1 MTKSA
6 QDAGAGIRGM
16 PAMCSGWPH
25 LSPELGADLIATLA
39 HVQAHHLSGHAA
51 ELRPGVLPRPRSSG
65 RVCAHALQGRLPQV
79 RAALQ
84 GRSRHMAP
92 QGPRRASLVLICDGT
107 MLVFTV
113 KSAKQCP

>member
-51 ELRPGVLPRPRSSG
+51 ELRPGVPAATANLRAGLRSCTAGTAASSEG
-65 RVCAHALQGRLPQV
+65 RSARALQAHGTARS
-79 RAALQ
+79 AACFTGFDL
-84 GRSRHMAP
+84 
-92 QGPRRASLVLICDGT
+92 RRYNAC
-107 MLVFTV
+107 FH
-113 KSAKQCP
+113 KQCP